1 MHPIERLRFVA
12 RSEGAPADLLVSE
25 AAMALGAFRDD
36 PAGMVAACRRI
47 VDRQLACG
55 PLWWLCARIL
65 CASDP
70 MAEARAA
77 VDEMEAD
84 PTDRRLAA
92 ALPDDATVV
101 VVGVPEVTLAAL
113 ARRGDVRPLVVDV
126 DGAADAVVRHLE
138 RLDVGAEAVA
148 ARSVAVAVDR
158 ADLVVIEA
166 SAAGPTAA
174 LVPSGARAAAAVA
187 ARSEVPVWL
196 ALGAGR
202 LLPERMW
209 DALVSRWSASVD
221 PFDAAEEELDTTAV
235 DRIAGPDGP
244 VPTVEAL
251 RAVDCPV
258 APELFRLAG

>member
-12 RSEGAPADLLVSE
+12 RSQGAPADLLVEE
-25 AAMALGAFRDD
+25 AAGALGAFRDD

-47 VDRQLACG
+47 IDRQLTCG

-65 CASDP
+65 CAPEP

-77 VDEMEAD
+77 VADLEAD
-84 PTDRRLAA
+84 PTSRRLAA

-101 VVGVPEVTLAAL
+101 VFGVPELTLAAL

-126 DGAADAVVRHLE
+126 DGMADDVVRYLE
-138 RLDVGAEAVA
+138 RVDVVAEAVP

-158 ADLVVIEA
+158 ADLVVVEA
-166 SAAGPTAA
+166 SAAGPATVLA
-174 LVPSGARAAAAVA
+174 PSGARAGAAVA
-187 ARSEVPVWL
+187 GRAGTPVWL
-196 ALGAGR
+196 TVGTGR

-209 DALVSRWSASVD
+209 DALMSRWSASVG
-221 PFDAAEEELDTTAV
+221 PFDAAEEELALDHV
-235 DRIAGPDGP
+235 DRVACPDGP
-244 VPTVEAL
+244 VEPSEAV
-251 RAVDCPV
+251 RRIDCPV

>member
-1 MHPIERLRFVA
+1 VHPIERLRFVA
-12 RSEGAPADLLVSE
+12 RSQGAPAELLVEE
-25 AAMALGAFRDD
+25 AAVALGAFRDD

-47 VDRQLACG
+47 IDRQLACG

-65 CASDP
+65 CGTDP

-77 VDEMEAD
+77 VTDMEAD
-84 PTDRRLAA
+84 PTARCLAA
-92 ALPDDATVV
+92 ALPDDATLV
-101 VVGVPEVTLAAL
+101 VVGVPELTLAAL
-113 ARRGDVRPLVVDV
+113 ARRGDVHPLVVDV
-126 DGAADAVVRHLE
+126 DGAADEVVRHLE
-138 RLDVGAEAVA
+138 RLDVGAEAVP

-166 SAAGPTAA
+166 SAAGPAAA

-196 ALGAGR
+196 ALGVGR

-209 DALVSRWSASVD
+209 DALVSRWAASVD
-221 PFDAAEEELDTTAV
+221 PFDAAEEELELRHV
-235 DRIAGPDGP
+235 DRVAGPEGP
-244 VPTVEAL
+244 VLPDEAVT
-251 RAVDCPV
+251 AVDCPV